1 MKYQISKID
10 RLKRIKTSK
19 KLVTL
24 LTVKPSILE
33 EAKSKLKN
41 TLENINSSVIKSNK
55 FDEAKTMLK
64 SNV

>member
-33 EAKSKLKN
+33 EVKSKLKN

>member
-1 MKYQISKID
+1 LKYQISKID

-33 EAKSKLKN
+33 EVKSKLKN